1 MNKHNLQ
8 NAYIAL
14 KEKLYIKDFYLE
26 KAFTEMADEFLNKN
40 FNAFPERKVY
50 IYKIKDQVV
59 GVLFFDN
66 APEDEF
72 DPTLQFFVKEEYRRK
87 GIGKNLL
94 EKFKSENPDA
104 FISVSVNNEAS
115 IAFYDNVG
123 LRSSVFAVREKS
135 KLKKERGLK

>member
-1 MNKHNLQ
+1 MNKNNLK

-14 KEKLYIKDFYLE
+14 KEELYIKDFYLQ
-26 KAFTEMADEFLNKN
+26 KAFTEMANEFINKN

-50 IYKIKDQVV
+50 IYKTEGKAV

-66 APEDEF
+66 KPEDEF

-87 GIGKNLL
+87 GIGKKLL
-94 EKFKSENPDA
+94 EKFQSENPDA

-123 LRSSVFAVREKS
+123 LRGSVFAIREKS
-135 KLKKERGLK
+135 EFKKERGLK